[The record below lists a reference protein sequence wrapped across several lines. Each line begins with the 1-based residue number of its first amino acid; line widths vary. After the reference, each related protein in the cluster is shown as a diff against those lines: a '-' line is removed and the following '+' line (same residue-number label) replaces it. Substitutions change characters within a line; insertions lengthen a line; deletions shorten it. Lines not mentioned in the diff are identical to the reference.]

1 MADSATETVENV
13 AEQGKEKLS
22 GNGNGN
28 GSMAKKFLLPAA
40 AGVGTMAATYAV
52 RKAPDLFREQLLPK
66 LEDRGSDEAAKM
78 GKQAVGKI
86 TGDDGGGSGVMGK
99 VAGKVVDKVTPGGGG
114 GKNKKTRRLP
124 IQRWTDVAV
133 PVDKAY
139 QAWTD
144 FEKFPQFMHRV
155 LSVQKSGDGKDEVQ
169 WEEKIWFS
177 KRQWKGKVVERRKN
191 DRIAWKTTS
200 GTSHSGIVSFHKLD
214 ENLTRVMVEV
224 DFQPTGMFE
233 KMGSGLRFAKRAV
246 QADLARFKA
255 YVEMKDVKGLNYSP
269 EKGDGGNDDDKDKK
283 DKKDD
288 KADKGSRG
296 QSSNGD
302 SKSSDGNGDDSQSSA
317 DREKER
323 EQRAERRKQRQA

>member
-1 MADSATETVENV
+1 MSTATEKVEDV
-13 AEQGKEKLS
+13 AEQGKEKVS
-22 GNGNGN
+22 GNGDGN
-28 GSMAKKFLLPAA
+28 LAKKFLLPAA
-40 AGVGTMAATYAV
+40 AGVGAIAAGYAAK
-52 RKAPDLFREQLLPK
+52 KAPDLFSDQVMPK
-66 LEDRGSDEAAKM
+66 LEQRGSDEAAKV
-78 GKQAVGKI
+78 GKQAMGKM
-86 TGDDGGGSGVMGK
+86 TEGSSGVMGK
-99 VAGKVVDKVTPGGGG
+99 VAGGVVGKVTGGGGG

-133 PVDKAY
+133 PIDKAY

-155 LSVQKSGDGKDEVQ
+155 LSVEKSRDGKDELQ

-200 GTSHSGIVSFHKLD
+200 GTQHSGIVSFHKLD

-233 KMGSGLRFAKRAV
+233 KMGSGLRFVKRAV

-255 YVEMKDVKGLNYSP
+255 YVEMKDVKGLDYSP
-269 EKGDGGNDDDKDKK
+269 EKGNDNGDEDDKNDKK
-283 DKKDD
+283 DKK
-288 KADKGSRG
+288 ASG
-296 QSSNGD
+296 SSNGQ
-302 SKSSDGNGDDSQSSA
+302 SRSSSESEQE
-317 DREKER
+317 RKE
-323 EQRAERRKQRQA
+323 RAERRKQRQA